1 MDNALDVWPVQPS
14 NAEGPGSGRAFL
26 SPVADRGEGYIFRR
40 MSHETSVTIPVSGMT
55 CAACQARVQRA
66 LERADGVET
75 ASVNLMT
82 NAAQVTFNDSLT
94 SPEQL
99 VETIRATGYGA
110 ELPSPARTAFDEQE
124 AQDEARTHEFL
135 ELRNKA
141 VVAFVIGLVA
151 MLGPMLGPMPMS
163 ASGASAPGGWWV
175 MLVVTAGVMLWAGR
189 DFYVRAWK
197 AIRHG
202 SADMNTL
209 ISVGTGAAFV
219 FSAFATISPGT
230 FSRNGVTPQVY
241 YEAVILIIAFI
252 LAGRALEARAKR
264 QTTLALRRI
273 IDLQPTRARIV
284 RDGIEQEL
292 PIEAVK
298 RGDVVVVRPG
308 ERVPVDG
315 EIVEGTS
322 AVDESML
329 TGESMPVSKA
339 VGDRVFGGTVN
350 RTGAFHAR
358 ATTLGE
364 DSALARIVRL
374 MREAQGTRAPIQ
386 HLADRVSAVFVPVVI
401 SIAIVTAVV
410 WFAVGGTSHVVQAIS
425 ASVSVLIIA
434 CPCAMGLAVPTA
446 VMVATGKGA
455 ELGLLIKGGEA
466 LERAGK
472 VDTVVL
478 DKTGTVTSGRPQ
490 VTDVIAMDGISE
502 AEVLAVAAGAERLS
516 EHPIAKAILERAA
529 QQGIQAAASSEFLSE
544 TGRGVRARVNGT
556 LTLVGGAS
564 LLEREGIAVAP
575 LAPAAERLASEG
587 KTPVYVASQTRLLG
601 AIGVADRI
609 RETSP
614 SAIERMRRTGLE
626 VVMLTGDDAR
636 TAASIARQAG
646 IVEVAAGLL
655 PDGKTQEIARRQE
668 AGHVVAMVGDGINDA
683 PALAQADIG
692 IAVGSGTDIAIE
704 ASDVTLMRP
713 DLRGVA
719 DAIALS
725 RRTMRTMREN
735 LFWAFV
741 YNVIGIPIA
750 AGVLYPRFGLLLN
763 PIVASAAMALS
774 SVSVVS
780 NSLRLRRWTP

>member
-1 MDNALDVWPVQPS
+1 MN
-14 NAEGPGSGRAFL
+14 
-26 SPVADRGEGYIFRR
+26 
-40 MSHETSVTIPVSGMT
+40 HETSVTIPVSGMT

-66 LERADGVET
+66 LERAEGVEI

-82 NAAQVTFNDSLT
+82 NAAQVTFDQT
-94 SPEQL
+94 VTTPEKL
-99 VETIRATGYGA
+99 VDTIRATGYGA
-110 ELPSPARTAFDEQE
+110 ELPSPARTAFSEQE
-124 AQDEARTHEFL
+124 AQDEARASEFL
-135 ELRNKA
+135 TLRNKA
-141 VVAFVIGLVA
+141 AVAFAIGLVA
-151 MLGPMLGPMPMS
+151 MLGSMISPRAMAMS
-163 ASGASAPGGWWV
+163 SAGASAPAAWWL
-175 MLVVTAGVMLWAGR
+175 MLGVTAGVMVWAGR

-209 ISVGTGAAFV
+209 ISVGTGAAFA
-219 FSAFATISPGT
+219 FSAVATVNPQT
-230 FSRNGVTPQVY
+230 FSRHGVTPQVY

-264 QTTLALRRI
+264 QTTLALRRLV
-273 IDLQPTRARIV
+273 DLQPTRARVV
-284 RDGIEQEL
+284 RDGVEQEL
-292 PIEAVK
+292 PIESVR

-308 ERVPVDG
+308 ERVPVDA
-315 EIVEGTS
+315 EIVEGAS

-339 VGDRVFGGTVN
+339 AGDRVFGGTVN
-350 RTGAFHAR
+350 RTGAFHAT

-364 DSALARIVRL
+364 DSALARIVKL
-374 MREAQGTRAPIQ
+374 MRDAQGTRAPIQ

-401 SIAIVTAVV
+401 GIAVVTAAV
-410 WFAVGGTSHVVQAIS
+410 WLLAGGSSHVVQAIS

-466 LERAGK
+466 LERAGR
-472 VDTVVL
+472 VDTVIL
-478 DKTGTVTSGRPQ
+478 DKTGTVTSGEPV
-490 VTDVIAMDGISE
+490 VTEVIAAEGIST
-502 AEVLAVAAGAERLS
+502 ADLLAAAASAERLS
-516 EHPIAKAILERAA
+516 EHPIAKAIVQRALEDR
-529 QQGIQAAASSEFLSE
+529 ISISSSSEFWSE
-544 TGRGVRARVNGT
+544 TGRGVRVRVNGAAT
-556 LTLVGGAS
+556 VVGSAS
-564 LLEREGIAVAP
+564 LLEGDGVSVGPLATVAARAAHDGETPIFVASDGRLLGVIAVA
-575 LAPAAERLASEG
+575 
-587 KTPVYVASQTRLLG
+587 
-601 AIGVADRI
+601 DRMRDSS
-609 RETSP
+609 RE
-614 SAIERMRRTGLE
+614 AIERMRRADLD

-636 TAASIARQAG
+636 TAGAVAREAG
-646 IVEVAAGLL
+646 IAEFAAGLL
-655 PDGKTQEIARRQE
+655 PADKTAEIVRRQT

-683 PALAQADIG
+683 PALARADVG
-692 IAVGSGTDIAIE
+692 IAIGSGTDIAIE

-725 RRTMRTMREN
+725 RRTMRTMRQN

-750 AGVLYPRFGLLLN
+750 AGALYPKFGVLLN

-774 SVSVVS
+774 SVSVVG
-780 NSLRLRRWTP
+780 NSLRLRRWAA